1 MAFIKCIDLSVGY
14 EGKAVAEGLNFEVNE
29 GDYLC
34 IVGENGAGKSTLMKT
49 MLHLTKIIAGD
60 IEYGDGLKPYE
71 IGYLPQQTITQ
82 QDFPASVKE
91 IVMSGNLSKLGLR
104 PFYGKAERD
113 EAKRN
118 MKRMDIYDLRNKS
131 FKNLSGG
138 QKQRVLLARA
148 LCASTK
154 LLVLDEPVSGL
165 DPKVTA
171 DFYQLIK
178 KLNAEGMTVIMVSH
192 DIHEGLRD
200 ATHILHVTGKQLYF
214 GEASKYTDS
223 DAYRI
228 LTSVELAKGDK

>member
-1 MAFIKCIDLSVGY
+1 
-14 EGKAVAEGLNFEVNE
+14 
-29 GDYLC
+29 
-34 IVGENGAGKSTLMKT
+34 
-49 MLHLTKIIAGD
+49 
-60 IEYGDGLKPYE
+60 
-71 IGYLPQQTITQ
+71 
-82 QDFPASVKE
+82 
-91 IVMSGNLSKLGLR
+91 
-104 PFYGKAERD
+104 
-113 EAKRN
+113 

-223 DAYRI
+223 EAYKI
-228 LTSVELAKGDK
+228 LTSVELTKGDK

>member
-1 MAFIKCIDLSVGY
+1 MPH
-14 EGKAVAEGLNFEVNE
+14 KAGFVNII
-29 GDYLC
+29 GNPN
-34 IVGENGAGKSTLMKT
+34 VGKSTLMKT
-49 MLHLTKIIAGD
+49 MLHLTRIISGD
-60 IEYGDGLKPYE
+60 IVYGDGLKPYE

-91 IVMSGNLSKLGLR
+91 IVMSGNLSKLGLT

-178 KLNAEGMTVIMVSH
+178 KLNDEGMTVIMVSH
-192 DIHEGLRD
+192 DIHEGLND

-214 GEASKYTDS
+214 GEASKYTES
-223 DAYRI
+223 DAYKI
-228 LTSVELAKGDK
+228 LTSVELTKGEK